1 MTKRF
6 LISVLLM
13 GTLVAC
19 RSVSGNTNR
28 DSLNKRGHTPKS
40 YASENL
46 APIKKYKIF
55 LAGDWVN
62 KDYFDEIKRT
72 KSTQQAYGKA
82 GPITD
87 MLIDTGAIKADTL
100 LVQYNSS
107 FHEAFSLI
115 INFKPRKS
123 DDAITAYDPADYID
137 RKFYKLKINAA
148 NELLT
153 VFIYDK
159 QRQFVDSVH
168 FFKPPTRSHGQISAD
183 DYLINQILISGNYVA
198 TDSLKNSFK
207 VSFTNDGKMTGL
219 NDFKTYGIGTDFMTP
234 PNNIDQIFLDGGKTQ
249 KMYGFKINADTLNLY
264 ETKDAP
270 DSVNLVL
277 TNLKYKMVRQK

>member
-1 MTKRF
+1 
-6 LISVLLM
+6 M
-13 GTLVAC
+13 GTFVAC
-19 RSVSGNTNR
+19 RSVSGNSKK
-28 DSLNKRGHTPKS
+28 DSLGKTIYTPQS
-40 YASENL
+40 QTSEAL
-46 APIKKYKIF
+46 PSIKKYKNF

-72 KSTQQAYGKA
+72 KSTQLAYGKA

-115 INFKPRKS
+115 INFNPGKS
-123 DDAITAYDPADYID
+123 EDAITAHDPADYID
-137 RKFYKLKINAA
+137 RKFYKLKINAV
-148 NELLT
+148 NQLLT

-159 QRQFVDSVH
+159 QGKFVDSVH
-168 FFKPPTRSHGQISAD
+168 FFKPPPGDHGQISVD
-183 DYLINQILISGNYVA
+183 DYLINQILISGKYIA

-207 VSFTNDGKMTGL
+207 VSFTNDGKLTGL

-270 DSVNLVL
+270 DSVNLLL